1 MARKRIITG
10 GALILTLVGVA
21 VGLLLVPIPTKS
33 TEQQTNG
40 RTTDVTILKIRPA
53 PLMEWIE
60 LPATVEPFLLTEVPA
75 EVEGRIDWIGPKEG
89 DFIDDPQAPI
99 LRIDQRSFRAQW
111 EEAQAAYTLSSRN
124 CQRFEELHNE
134 GTVSDEQLDQCRAKV
149 DADAARL
156 EIAKIQIEKA
166 TVRAPVA
173 GVLNRMYSDVG
184 EYLKKGDRVADIVVI
199 NPAKI
204 VINVPEKD
212 IPYVRRGENVQV
224 SFEFLQ
230 GKSYEGKVS
239 YTSVVGDQATRSYRV
254 EITVSNP
261 ELEILPSMI
270 ATVRLL
276 KNEISDAI
284 TVPLFSVI
292 PRGDYA
298 VVFVEK
304 NGKAEERPV
313 ELGILDGDRVQIVKG
328 VNPAE
333 HLIVDG
339 HRELADGESVRVR
352 DSIEASQ

>member
-1 MARKRIITG
+1 
-10 GALILTLVGVA
+10 
-21 VGLLLVPIPTKS
+21 
-33 TEQQTNG
+33 
-40 RTTDVTILKIRPA
+40 
-53 PLMEWIE
+53 MEWIE

-89 DFIDDPQAPI
+89 DSIDDPQAPI
-99 LRIDQRSFRAQW
+99 LRIDQRSFTARL
-111 EEAQAAYTLSSRN
+111 EEAQAAYDISSKN
-124 CQRFEELHNE
+124 CRRFEELHAE

-156 EIAKIQIEKA
+156 EIEKIQIDKA

-173 GVLNRMYSDVG
+173 GVLNRLYFDVG
-184 EYLKKGDRVADIVVI
+184 EYLRKGDRVADIVVI

-204 VINVPEKD
+204 VIRVPEKD
-212 IPYVRRGENVQV
+212 IPYVRRGEKVQV

-230 GKSYEGKVS
+230 GKSYAGNVT
-239 YTSVVGDQATRSYRV
+239 YASVVGDQATRTYRV
-254 EITVSNP
+254 EITVPNP

-270 ATVRLL
+270 ATVKVL
-276 KNEISDAI
+276 KTEIPDAI

-304 NGKAEERPV
+304 EGKAEERQV

-328 VNPAE
+328 VNPTE
-333 HLIVDG
+333 HIIVDG
-339 HRELADGESVRVR
+339 HRELADGESVKVR
-352 DSIEASQ
+352 GSIEASQ